1 MKMEIELTESQAEK
15 VEALKEN
22 GIEVGD
28 AIDMFFQMRDVVSKS
43 SDNILDLSIKKAE
56 EEKAHLEEEKVH
68 LEKRISQI
76 DDNIEFFN
84 KLNDESLDPREKLI
98 MIEKEYGLEPVTKE
112 DAHASKS
119 YDEELQDTKHKVKW
133 SKFFKF

>member
-15 VEALKEN
+15 VAALKEN

-43 SDNILDLSIKKAE
+43 SDNILELSIKKAE
-56 EEKAHLEEEKVH
+56 EEKAHLEEEKGNI
-68 LEKRISQI
+68 EKRISQI
-76 DDNIEFFN
+76 DENIEFFN
-84 KLNDESLDPREKLI
+84 KLNDESLDPREKLL
-98 MIEKEYGLEPVTKE
+98 MVEKEYGLEPVTKE
-112 DAHASKS
+112 AHAGKS

>member
-1 MKMEIELTESQAEK
+1 MEIELTESQAEK

-22 GIEVGD
+22 GIGVGD

-43 SDNILDLSIKKAE
+43 SDNILDLSIQKAE
-56 EEKAHLEEEKVH
+56 EEKAHLEEEKAS
-68 LEKRISQI
+68 LEKRLDQI
-76 DDNIEFFN
+76 DENIEFFK
-84 KLNDESLDPREKLI
+84 KLNDEGLDPREKLI
-98 MIEKEYGLEPVTKE
+98 LIEKEYGMEPAETHTKT
-112 DAHASKS
+112 